1 MKSPDFI
8 KSERELN
15 GVTTPAKPQKG
26 SCFSKQAVSFPAVLG
41 YLDEY
46 GRKRPLRVFSRGVWK
61 MSALGF
67 LGESGRCQFRL
78 SRDGKKN

>member
-1 MKSPDFI
+1 MCQTALTRFPRVLDVKSPDFI

-15 GVTTPAKPQKG
+15 GVTTPVKPQKG

-61 MSALGF
+61 VPV
-67 LGESGRCQFRL
+67 
-78 SRDGKKN
+78 